1 MYRCTYVYYIH
12 LNTLYVGKCVYI
24 VHQMYTILKPKV
36 TKVLGQYNRTAG
48 RKATHIGPINI
59 IGRETRLTWGRVV

>member
-1 MYRCTYVYYIH
+1 M
-12 LNTLYVGKCVYI
+12 CVYI

-48 RKATHIGPINI
+48 RKATHIGPINM
-59 IGRETRLTWGRVV
+59 IGRETRLTWGRMV